1 VDKAYYSVPPE
12 YFRREVWVRWDSRLV
27 RIFNQ
32 QLEQIR
38 VHVKQQTAGRF
49 STHPADIA
57 PEKISGVERGT
68 EWLLRRARAIGA
80 HADRWAQQVI
90 ASRGIE
96 GIRTVM
102 GLISLSSRQSC
113 RLIDK
118 ACEIADSYGAYKLK
132 NVRQL
137 IERQAPKQEQL
148 EFMKEHP
155 IIRNLDVYGDLVRN
169 SLRKP
174 PRRGQQDDSFQRPS
188 GSD

>member
-1 VDKAYYSVPPE
+1 
-12 YFRREVWVRWDSRLV
+12 
-27 RIFNQ
+27 
-32 QLEQIR
+32 
-38 VHVKQQTAGRF
+38 
-49 STHPADIA
+49 
-57 PEKISGVERGT
+57 
-68 EWLLRRARAIGA
+68 
-80 HADRWAQQVI
+80 
-90 ASRGIE
+90 
-96 GIRTVM
+96 M

-174 PRRGQQDDSFQRPS
+174 PAYGRRDDSFQRPA

>member
-1 VDKAYYSVPPE
+1 M
-12 YFRREVWVRWDSRLV
+12 
-27 RIFNQ
+27 RI
-32 QLEQIR
+32 
-38 VHVKQQTAGRF
+38 A
-49 STHPADIA
+49 
-57 PEKISGVERGT
+57 
-68 EWLLRRARAIGA
+68 
-80 HADRWAQQVI
+80 WAQQVI

-96 GIRTVM
+96 GIRTVL
-102 GLISLSSRQSC
+102 GLINLSTRQSC
-113 RLIDK
+113 GLLDK

-174 PRRGQQDDSFQRPS
+174 RAHGWQDDPFQRPN
-188 GSD
+188 GRD